1 MFNDMI
7 CFAQLQQVQAQ
18 DNVQSLW
25 PKLFMHSWVSSSV
38 YFVKSSQQITCPE
51 QARAIISSLLKPSH
65 YEPSISSFAVMCGLF
80 LIYCSCFSFQAW
92 ADGECVRVHDQLVQ
106 LSTFL
111 RKPSPS

>member
-1 MFNDMI
+1 MI